1 MSSGTNDN
9 IKALAKGAVGCI
21 VTPALQ
27 CTNFNET
34 DDMNRVSKIF
44 KDKGEYEEEL
54 ASSMKLSEKL
64 KDVKR
69 ANEYFIYK
77 ATDCKL
83 DAKQKERLNKEQIK
97 SKCSDPAI
105 AIADI
110 YVLNYDYGGES
121 IESILNTAPL
131 ADIINNVLL
140 NLHNLFEGLIKLNS
154 NLIYHLD
161 LSTDNVLLSH
171 DKMKIIDFGRCFIAE
186 DENSFNASFI
196 KTHFSKNGG
205 NFGKPKYVAPEL
217 LATIP
222 GGEYMLAFKFGNEL
236 YTERGV
242 NKDYIMDLKTQI
254 KAGNLSLKEC
264 FEKAD
269 VWALGAILYIIKK
282 ILPDFSKV
290 LPGVARAL
298 ETLIESL
305 TSIDLNSRPNI
316 HEAFKQYKKFVK
328 TFNEGRGVFTPS
340 PTPSP
345 TLLPADLALPTVSPV
360 ARVSSKV
367 ARVSSKDV
375 ASRLASK
382 GGKTSRKSRKSRKHQ
397 KRLTKRKKVGRRKHT
412 YKRR

>member
-1 MSSGTNDN
+1 MSSATNDN

-21 VTPALQ
+21 VMPALQ
-27 CTNFNET
+27 CTNNNEP

-110 YVLNYDYGGES
+110 YVLN
-121 IESILNTAPL
+121 
-131 ADIINNVLL
+131 
-140 NLHNLFEGLIKLNS
+140 LFEGVRKLNS
-154 NLIYHLD
+154 KLIYHLD

-186 DENSFNASFI
+186 DEKSFNASFI

-236 YTERGV
+236 YTECGV

-254 KAGNLSLKEC
+254 NDGTLTLKEC

-290 LPGVARAL
+290 LPEVALAL
-298 ETLIESL
+298 ETLIESF

-316 HEAFKQYKKFVK
+316 DEAFIQYKKFVK
-328 TFNEGRGVFTPS
+328 KFNEGRGIFTPS

-345 TLLPADLALPTVSPV
+345 TMLPADLALPTVSPV

-382 GGKTSRKSRKSRKHQ
+382 GGKTSRKYRKSRKHQ